1 MKNAAPALLALLI
14 AGPAMAAS
22 EMTAGDLYSLCASA
36 DENDLTACR
45 FYVFGVVQGVILAS
59 TMTANRKFVEKN
71 NTVICLPDAV
81 SRNQMVAIVRDTL
94 RMTFVLAMPMPRAA
108 GRRRRTSRSIFTST
122 HRSLPEAWRL
132 RAWCRLQVVRL
143 DQFRRLRVQAPRC
156 SPVAAFRARRHRSPG
171 AAAS

>member
-1 MKNAAPALLALLI
+1 MKTAALALLALLL
-14 AGPAMAAS
+14 AGPAKAAS

-94 RMTFVLAMPMPRAA
+94 RMTFAVYPRDRDLPAA
-108 GRRRRTSRSIFTST
+108 GVVTAVF
-122 HRSLPEAWRL
+122 
-132 RAWCRLQVVRL
+132 LQK
-143 DQFRRLRVQAPRC
+143 FPC
-156 SPVAAFRARRHRSPG
+156 K
-171 AAAS
+171 